1 MWYCKLPY
9 ITLPCKSYIVIE
21 TLCRPPSSRV
31 TISHNASVDSALYL
45 RSACQH
51 LITVKAFLSTRPH
64 THCCCSSVQL
74 TIQMC
79 LSFFASYDY
88 AALTSLCLC
97 SVGFICWHEG
107 EHSLFSA
114 RFFLK
119 MSTNLWATG
128 GKSQFNYRCCNQC
141 CLLCLPQLNT
151 RLCLLQSAL
160 MSKVRRLLL
169 LYAWEVI
176 SLLFVSFSPQ
186 VVLVFALSIGA
197 LGIYFIDSS
206 E

>member
-9 ITLPCKSYIVIE
+9 VTLPCKSYIVIE
-21 TLCRPPSSRV
+21 TLYGPPSSRV
-31 TISHNASVDSALYL
+31 TISHNARVDSALYL

-51 LITVKAFLSTRPH
+51 LIAVKAFLSTRPH

-74 TIQMC
+74 TTQMC
-79 LSFFASYDY
+79 LSCFCFLWLCWLDL
-88 AALTSLCLC
+88 ALPVFSRLYLLTW
-97 SVGFICWHEG
+97 GWAFIIQRT
-107 EHSLFSA
+107 L
-114 RFFLK
+114 FLK

-169 LYAWEVI
+169 LYAWK
-176 SLLFVSFSPQ
+176 
-186 VVLVFALSIGA
+186 
-197 LGIYFIDSS
+197 
-206 E
+206 